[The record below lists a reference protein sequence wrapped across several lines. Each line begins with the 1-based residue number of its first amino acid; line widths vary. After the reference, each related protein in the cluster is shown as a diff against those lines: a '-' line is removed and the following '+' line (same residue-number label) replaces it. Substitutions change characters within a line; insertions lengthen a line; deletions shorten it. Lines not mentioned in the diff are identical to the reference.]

1 MNNAVIVGS
10 GGHARVIISLLRDC
24 GQVPVAIL
32 DVKEPEAGEL
42 IMGVPV
48 FSAKTS
54 LLEFSVNKQI
64 DFYIAMGDNDAR
76 LSWWKKLT
84 SQGLS
89 CPNLVSPSAKIDI
102 AVSLGSGNVIC
113 ANVFI
118 GPEVIVGSNNII
130 NTGAIIE
137 HEVVIGSHSH
147 FAPGS
152 VIAGRVDV
160 SDLCFIGAGSTII
173 DKIKVSRGVTLGA
186 GGVMVRHADIE
197 NGIYI
202 GCPAIFTRSKS

>member
-1 MNNAVIVGS
+1 MNNAVIVGA
-10 GGHARVIISLLRDC
+10 GGHARVVISLLREC

-32 DVKEPEAGEL
+32 DAEEPEAGEL

-48 FSAKTS
+48 LSAKTS

-64 DFYIAMGDNDAR
+64 DFYIAIGDNDAR
-76 LSWWKKLT
+76 LSWWKQLT

-89 CPNLVSPSAKIDI
+89 CPNLISPSAKIDI
-102 AVSLGSGNVIC
+102 AASLGSGNVIC

-118 GPEVIVGSNNII
+118 GPEAIVGSNNII

-152 VIAGRVDV
+152 VIAGRVDI
-160 SDLCFIGAGSTII
+160 SDVCFIGAGSTII
-173 DKIKVSRGVTLGA
+173 GKIKVSRGIILGA

-197 NGIYI
+197 DGIYI